1 MKVFEM
7 RAFTWVITGLLD
19 SGKTTL
25 INRLLKE
32 ELSDTNVLVLQ
43 FEEGEEPLIQADNV
57 RKLVFSK
64 KELEKEP
71 FSVAG
76 KVILYLEKQPADLM
90 LIEWNGIEHFH
101 TLEEMFLSSPAQMVV
116 TVERV
121 IYVADGG
128 HMESRIMDA
137 GLPTFSQIAGS
148 DCAYI
153 RTKSRHSRSER
164 KEFLHSCNPG
174 IKVYTSH
181 DWKHFRREFFAVKFY
196 PVHWLLIMITFVLF
210 YMVFCLLMYETG
222 INLGRWAGI
231 FLGVFLQAVP
241 FLAIGVLLSSLI
253 QIYVPADWI
262 QRHFPQKTFAG
273 QIFAIVAGFCLYG
286 AAYSA

>member
-101 TLEEMFLSSPAQMVV
+101 TLEEMFLSSPANGSN
-116 TVERV
+116 
-121 IYVADGG
+121 GG
-128 HMESRIMDA
+128 TGHLR
-137 GLPTFSQIAGS
+137 GRR
-148 DCAYI
+148 
-153 RTKSRHSRSER
+153 RTHGKPDHGCR
-164 KEFLHSCNPG
+164 
-174 IKVYTSH
+174 TSH
-181 DWKHFRREFFAVKFY
+181 
-196 PVHWLLIMITFVLF
+196 
-210 YMVFCLLMYETG
+210 
-222 INLGRWAGI
+222 I
-231 FLGVFLQAVP
+231 FP
-241 FLAIGVLLSSLI
+241 
-253 QIYVPADWI
+253 DC
-262 QRHFPQKTFAG
+262 RK
-273 QIFAIVAGFCLYG
+273 
-286 AAYSA
+286 

>member
-76 KVILYLEKQPADLM
+76 KVILYLEKRP
-90 LIEWNGIEHFH
+90 
-101 TLEEMFLSSPAQMVV
+101 
-116 TVERV
+116 
-121 IYVADGG
+121 
-128 HMESRIMDA
+128 
-137 GLPTFSQIAGS
+137 
-148 DCAYI
+148 C
-153 RTKSRHSRSER
+153 
-164 KEFLHSCNPG
+164 
-174 IKVYTSH
+174 
-181 DWKHFRREFFAVKFY
+181 
-196 PVHWLLIMITFVLF
+196 
-210 YMVFCLLMYETG
+210 
-222 INLGRWAGI
+222 
-231 FLGVFLQAVP
+231 
-241 FLAIGVLLSSLI
+241 
-253 QIYVPADWI
+253 
-262 QRHFPQKTFAG
+262 
-273 QIFAIVAGFCLYG
+273 
-286 AAYSA
+286 SA

>member
-121 IYVADGG
+121 IYVAAQKADIPGQK
-128 HMESRIMDA
+128 EKN
-137 GLPTFSQIAGS
+137 FYIA
-148 DCAYI
+148 
-153 RTKSRHSRSER
+153 
-164 KEFLHSCNPG
+164 
-174 IKVYTSH
+174 V
-181 DWKHFRREFFAVKFY
+181 
-196 PVHWLLIMITFVLF
+196 
-210 YMVFCLLMYETG
+210 
-222 INLGRWAGI
+222 
-231 FLGVFLQAVP
+231 
-241 FLAIGVLLSSLI
+241 I
-253 QIYVPADWI
+253 Q
-262 QRHFPQKTFAG
+262 G
-273 QIFAIVAGFCLYG
+273 
-286 AAYSA
+286 

>member
-76 KVILYLEKQPADLM
+76 KVILYLEKQPAVSDADRV
-90 LIEWNGIEHFH
+90 EWNRAFSYIRRNVSF
-101 TLEEMFLSSPAQMVV
+101 FSSPNGSN
-116 TVERV
+116 
-121 IYVADGG
+121 GG
-128 HMESRIMDA
+128 TGHLR
-137 GLPTFSQIAGS
+137 GRR
-148 DCAYI
+148 
-153 RTKSRHSRSER
+153 RTHGKPDHGCR
-164 KEFLHSCNPG
+164 
-174 IKVYTSH
+174 TSH
-181 DWKHFRREFFAVKFY
+181 
-196 PVHWLLIMITFVLF
+196 
-210 YMVFCLLMYETG
+210 
-222 INLGRWAGI
+222 I
-231 FLGVFLQAVP
+231 FP
-241 FLAIGVLLSSLI
+241 
-253 QIYVPADWI
+253 DC
-262 QRHFPQKTFAG
+262 RK
-273 QIFAIVAGFCLYG
+273 
-286 AAYSA
+286 

>member
-116 TVERV
+116 TDR
-121 IYVADGG
+121 
-128 HMESRIMDA
+128 
-137 GLPTFSQIAGS
+137 
-148 DCAYI
+148 
-153 RTKSRHSRSER
+153 KS
-164 KEFLHSCNPG
+164 
-174 IKVYTSH
+174 V
-181 DWKHFRREFFAVKFY
+181 V
-196 PVHWLLIMITFVLF
+196 
-210 YMVFCLLMYETG
+210 
-222 INLGRWAGI
+222 
-231 FLGVFLQAVP
+231 
-241 FLAIGVLLSSLI
+241 
-253 QIYVPADWI
+253 
-262 QRHFPQKTFAG
+262 
-273 QIFAIVAGFCLYG
+273 
-286 AAYSA
+286 